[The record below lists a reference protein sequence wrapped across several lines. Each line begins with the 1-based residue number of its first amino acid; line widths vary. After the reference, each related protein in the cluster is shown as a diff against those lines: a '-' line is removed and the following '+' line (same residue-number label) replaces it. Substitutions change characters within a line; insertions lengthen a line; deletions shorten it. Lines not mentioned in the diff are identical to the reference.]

1 MPVRATRHAI
11 PADPT
16 APEPEHE
23 RLTRYLRAATRVAAD
38 LSGCAHEGQAL
49 QTVCD
54 AMVTDLD
61 AAFAGVWLLDPD
73 GRLLVQQAEARRTTF
88 SGATGHSRI
97 DVTTSPTAMA
107 AVARSRS
114 GIVRNRLADGPAG
127 ERHWRERDGID
138 GVAVF
143 PLADAGIVL
152 GVLAYFSHDQLHVGV
167 AEVLSAWATIV
178 GSTVQNIRLVQR
190 EQLAR
195 AAAAAREAEK
205 SALLTRLI
213 SAQEDE
219 RARLAGDLHDG
230 PIQALSVLLMKQ
242 DRAVRMLDRGRPE
255 VAMTEMSAVQDGMM
269 EQVTALRRQMVALRP
284 YVLDEHGL
292 VSALH
297 VLAGEFEHR
306 FGRRC
311 EVRSA
316 AAPPLTGEIA
326 TTLFRIAQEAIVN
339 AGKHAAPSPVDVEV
353 TREDGHVMLTVADR
367 GPGFAGARE
376 FVSGHYGLASM
387 RERAEVIGGRL
398 VIQRRPGG
406 GALVRATVPL
416 RSPASQQTSLTDLP
430 DAPKDPGPSH
440 PSGTLTLD

>member
-1 MPVRATRHAI
+1 MPVRATRHAHLTG
-11 PADPT
+11 PAAQEPDPD
-16 APEPEHE
+16 

-38 LSGCAHEGQAL
+38 LSGCGHEGQAL

-61 AAFAGVWLLDPD
+61 AAFAGVWLTGPD
-73 GRLLVQQAEARRTTF
+73 DGVLTQQAEARRPSFT
-88 SGATGHSRI
+88 GATGHGRI
-97 DVTTSPTAMA
+97 DVATSPTAMA
-107 AVARSRS
+107 AVARTGT

-138 GVAVF
+138 GVAVY
-143 PLADAGIVL
+143 PLSDAGILL
-152 GVLAYFSHDQLHVGV
+152 GVLAYFSHTELHGGV

-242 DRAVRMLDRGRPE
+242 DRAVRMLNRGRADI
-255 VAMTEMSAVQDGMM
+255 AMEELVAVQDGMM
-269 EQVTALRRQMVALRP
+269 GQVTALRRQMVALRP
-284 YVLDEHGL
+284 HVLDEHGL

-311 EVRSA
+311 DVHSG

-339 AGKHAAPSPVDVEV
+339 AGKHAAPSQVEV
-353 TREDGHVMLTVADR
+353 GVTRSDGHVMLTVADR

-398 VIQRRPGG
+398 TIERRPGG
-406 GALVRATVPL
+406 GALLRATVPL
-416 RSPASQQTSLTDLP
+416 RSDGS
-430 DAPKDPGPSH
+430 KDPGPSH
-440 PSGTLTLD
+440 PSGTLSLD